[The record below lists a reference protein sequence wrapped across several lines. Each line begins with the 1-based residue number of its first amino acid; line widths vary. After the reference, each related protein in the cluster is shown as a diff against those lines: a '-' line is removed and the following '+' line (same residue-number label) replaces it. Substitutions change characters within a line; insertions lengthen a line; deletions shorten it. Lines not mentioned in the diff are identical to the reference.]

1 MLFGKIATFCFRCG
15 VNLVSEGISSA
26 KGCRILIGIQS
37 SLLKLLC
44 QGKVARFFL
53 WGLNQGLSEGI
64 FPGKGCHIIIFGFH
78 PVALSRT
85 SIVVAVLQGQLTGL
99 LGNLSLL
106 SYFAG
111 KKERGAMVVQAVG
124 VVSTLVVLS
133 QLALAGAM
141 PVPAFAVTA
150 SAVAVGLL
158 LNFLSYNNML
168 APALWSLWGD
178 VVTVGGLTV
187 LPQVCHS
194 FFFFTGS
201 SVSDSR
207 RQLT

>member
-1 MLFGKIATFCFRCG
+1 MA
-15 VNLVSEGISSA
+15 
-26 KGCRILIGIQS
+26 
-37 SLLKLLC
+37 
-44 QGKVARFFL
+44 
-53 WGLNQGLSEGI
+53 
-64 FPGKGCHIIIFGFH
+64 
-78 PVALSRT
+78 
-85 SIVVAVLQGQLTGL
+85 AVLQGQLTGL

-194 FFFFTGS
+194 FFFFTS
-201 SVSDSR
+201 AVTLTYSALFVS
-207 RQLT
+207 LEL